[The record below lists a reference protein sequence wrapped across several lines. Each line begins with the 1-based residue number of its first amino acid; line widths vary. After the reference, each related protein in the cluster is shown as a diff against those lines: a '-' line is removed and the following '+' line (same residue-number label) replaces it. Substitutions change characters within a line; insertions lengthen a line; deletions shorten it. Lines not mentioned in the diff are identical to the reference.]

1 MEEKEP
7 LNQAEQTATPDENNR
22 DNNNPDNQK
31 KTSKPK
37 YNNIW
42 EWLAGELYDYA
53 EMFVYAA
60 MVVLLLFTFGL
71 RLCTVR
77 GPSMEQTLFEG
88 EQLLVAGIGYE
99 PEQGDILIFHQTSDI
114 YEELNEPIVKRV
126 IATEGQ
132 WVDIDRAT
140 QTVTI
145 YDENRQNPQVLDESA
160 YRYLEGGEWR
170 ISLAMSFPVQVPEGH
185 VFVMGDNRNHSSD
198 SSTSEI
204 IGFVDTRR
212 ILGRVVCRL
221 LPIPKFGPIE
231 N

>member
-7 LNQAEQTATPDENNR
+7 MTPPQEDDASENKNKTPEQ
-22 DNNNPDNQK
+22 K
-31 KTSKPK
+31 SF
-37 YNNIW
+37 W
-42 EWLAGELYDYA
+42 EWLAAELYDYA
-53 EMFVYAA
+53 EMFVFASMA
-60 MVVLLLFTFGL
+60 VLLVFTFGL

-77 GPSMEQTLFEG
+77 GPSMMQTLIDG
-88 EQLLVAGIGYE
+88 EQLLVSNIGYE
-99 PEQGDILIFHQTSDI
+99 PAQGDILIFHQTSDI

-132 WVDIDRAT
+132 WVDIDRTT
-140 QTVTI
+140 QTVTV
-145 YDENRQNPQVLDESA
+145 YDENRENPQILDESA
-160 YRYLEGGEWR
+160 YRYLDSGEWER
-170 ISLAMSFPVQVPEGH
+170 PFTMSFPVQVPEGH

-212 ILGRVVCRL
+212 ILGRVICRL
-221 LPIPKFGPIE
+221 TPISKFGPIE